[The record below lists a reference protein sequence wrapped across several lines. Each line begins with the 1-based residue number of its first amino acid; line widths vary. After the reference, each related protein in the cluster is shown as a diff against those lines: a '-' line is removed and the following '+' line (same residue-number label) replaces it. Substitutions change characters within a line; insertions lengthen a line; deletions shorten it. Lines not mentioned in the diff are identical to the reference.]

1 MGDQPGVFALVEK
14 QSGKVIGHIVFHEF
28 DEPEIYELGWILGK
42 EYWRRGYAYEISKAL
57 IDYGFWE
64 MNLHRIVAET
74 ADPVKSLGLMK
85 KLGMKLAQGD
95 GSSVQYRCY
104 IMALKHIIPS
114 RHFHTGSHRP
124 MSRRYTMTLLTIIL
138 FWIIRE
144 L

>member
-1 MGDQPGVFALVEK
+1 
-14 QSGKVIGHIVFHEF
+14 
-28 DEPEIYELGWILGK
+28 
-42 EYWRRGYAYEISKAL
+42 
-57 IDYGFWE
+57 

-85 KLGMKLAQGD
+85 KLGMKLAQGDGSSGTAQGD